1 MSLEFIISRRSAK
14 KLDPEKIPP
23 KETIEKIIEAG
34 TWAPTH
40 HLTEPW
46 RFVVIAGEE
55 RKKLGDALARGLDE
69 SDLAKLDAERKKP
82 LRVPVII
89 ALISTPKQEP
99 NVIPQEEMVSCGA
112 ALQNML
118 LAIHSMSLGSM
129 IKTGKSSYSHP
140 VREYFEMSENE
151 TLVAMIYVGYPVEAS
166 PAGKRSTFSSKTEW
180 RGM

>member
-1 MSLEFIISRRSAK
+1 MSIEFIISRRSAK
-14 KLDPEKIPP
+14 KLDPEKKPP

-55 RKKLGDALARGLDE
+55 RKKLGDALARVLNE
-69 SDLAKLDAERKKP
+69 SEAKLDAERKKP
-82 LRVPVII
+82 LRAPVII
-89 ALISTPKQEP
+89 ALISAPKQEP

-112 ALQNML
+112 ALQNIL
-118 LAIHSMSLGSM
+118 LAIHSMGLGSM
-129 IKTGKSSYSHP
+129 IKTGKSSYSAP
-140 VREYFEMSENE
+140 VREYFKMSENE
-151 TLVAMIYVGYPVEAS
+151 SLVAMVYLGYPVEALPS
-166 PAGKRSTFSSKTEW
+166 GKRLPFASKTEW